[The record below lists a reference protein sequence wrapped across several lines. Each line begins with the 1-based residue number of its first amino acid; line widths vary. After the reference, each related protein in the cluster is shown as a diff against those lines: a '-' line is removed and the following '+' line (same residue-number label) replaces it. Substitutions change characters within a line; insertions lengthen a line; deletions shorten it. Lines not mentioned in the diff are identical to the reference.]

1 MGLLTGAAIGGGVT
15 DGRLHSCYP
24 WHRGGA
30 YRELMSPADQETL
43 RWILEFN
50 KFDLYSKVWALQ
62 TVVSVAPLLCD
73 KFCPCTF
80 LVGHCHQ
87 SHRWLPFC
95 VALLTR

>member
-62 TVVSVAPLLCD
+62 TVVSAAPCFATSFVLVLSWLVTVISRTVG
-73 KFCPCTF
+73 CPF
-80 LVGHCHQ
+80 V
-87 SHRWLPFC
+87 SHF
-95 VALLTR
+95 